1 MMTMVALFAGSVF
14 RSLFMLHGLDWY
26 ALGDSD
32 QGRCSDYF
40 LSRML
45 MPLPPRPA
53 LPVVIPSGDETKAEP
68 AHSQV
73 GESTSL
79 KKQVVPLPSPA
90 VVSVASRP
98 VKEPL
103 KTEKVQHSQQARR
116 GESRP
121 VEGEPTPNKTPLCT
135 VDTVKENL
143 STILSH
149 LSRATGANLL
159 LLTPGDANLT
169 IRLVNLPLEEVI
181 RHICAMTGLAYL
193 KLGNTYAIA
202 EPERL
207 AKAYPNEW
215 SALYPKQPEPP
226 PPPQE
231 PIITEVYKVSHTQ
244 SAKIVEALKALFE
257 GKPLTII
264 TGPPSA
270 VPSLSRQD
278 TSYVTGTSMGAI
290 QQRPPDAGTGR
301 LILLQGPE
309 SVVKSALQVCQQLDS
324 ARPQVSIA
332 VMIHDVT
339 NDALSELGLQ
349 WQYGDIQITETNP
362 DHLDFG
368 SFTRAPLSF
377 TAKLRALERLEKA
390 RLLAA
395 PNISVLDGEPA
406 FILIGNRL
414 VFPVLIGFTQAN
426 TPIFDKEEERVGI
439 YLQVAA
445 YVTEEGEIVL
455 TLYPQVSVVTGF
467 LDINGASYPQ
477 ISTREAQTTLRVKS
491 GEVIVMGG
499 MFKDEEIKT
508 MEKVPFLSQIPILG
522 ALFQHRRKTKV
533 SSQVIIT
540 ILPIIIEPNQGN
552 AQPPSPNP

>member
-1 MMTMVALFAGSVF
+1 MTVAVAAFAN
-14 RSLFMLHGLDWY
+14 SLFWGIWMPHLLNFSLPKGEEN
-26 ALGDSD
+26 
-32 QGRCSDYF
+32 GRCSDYF
-40 LSRML
+40 LSQKE
-45 MPLPPRPA
+45 MPLRIPA
-53 LPVVIPSGDETKAEP
+53 TPVTLFWNDPANPGPAP
-68 AHSQV
+68 AHTEA
-73 GESTSL
+73 GTSTE
-79 KKQVVPLPSPA
+79 KKTIPLPSPA
-90 VVSVASRP
+90 VVEVPSRL
-98 VKEPL
+98 VRKPL
-103 KTEKVQHSQQARR
+103 QTEETRLSQQAKPAKASLP
-116 GESRP
+116 EDTPPP
-121 VEGEPTPNKTPLCT
+121 VKTPLCS
-135 VDTVKENL
+135 VDTVEENL

-149 LSRATGANLL
+149 LSRATGTNLL
-159 LLTPGDANLT
+159 LLTPTDTKLT
-169 IRLVNLPLEEVI
+169 IRLVNLPLEDIV
-181 RHICAMTGLAYL
+181 RHICAMTGLAYIR
-193 KLGNTYAIA
+193 LGNTYAIA
-202 EPERL
+202 EAERL

-215 SALYPKQPEPP
+215 SALYPKQPEPS

-231 PIITEVYKVSHTQ
+231 PILTEVYKVSHVQ
-244 SAKIVEALKALFE
+244 PAKIVEALKTLFGE
-257 GKPLTII
+257 RPLTIL

-270 VPSLSRQD
+270 VPSLSRQE
-278 TSYVTGTSMGAI
+278 TSYVTGTTMGAI
-290 QQRPPDAGTGR
+290 QQRPPEAGTGR
-301 LILLQGPE
+301 LIVLQGPE
-309 SVVKSALQVCQQLDS
+309 SEVKSALKVCQMLDQ

-332 VMIHDVT
+332 VMIHDVS
-339 NDALSELGLQ
+339 NDALRELGLQ
-349 WQYGDIQITETNP
+349 WQYGDIQITETTP

-377 TAKLRALERLEKA
+377 TAKLRALERSEKA
-390 RLLAA
+390 RLLAS

-445 YVTEEGEIVL
+445 YVTEQREIVL

-508 MEKVPFLSQIPILG
+508 MEKVPILSQIPILG

-540 ILPIIIEPNQGN
+540 ILPIILEPDTEK
-552 AQPPSPNP
+552 AEPSSNPAP

>member
-1 MMTMVALFAGSVF
+1 MMATVALFANSFLWSYLLPHVF
-14 RSLFMLHGLDWY
+14 GFSPLFDPGNGY
-26 ALGDSD
+26 
-32 QGRCSDYF
+32 CSDYF
-40 LSRML
+40 IARLL
-45 MPLPPRPA
+45 VPLPSAP
-53 LPVVIPSGDETKAEP
+53 IDMEN
-68 AHSQV
+68 
-73 GESTSL
+73 STFTP
-79 KKQVVPLPSPA
+79 KGAWTITPEEKTVPLPSPA
-90 VVSVASRP
+90 VIDHISRP
-98 VKEPL
+98 LSKP
-103 KTEKVQHSQQARR
+103 TRVQEMRLSQQAKRLDQPEEIR
-116 GESRP
+116 EP
-121 VEGEPTPNKTPLCT
+121 VIPSSPLCT
-135 VDTVKENL
+135 VDTVEENL

-149 LSRATGANLL
+149 LSRSTGANLL
-159 LLTPGDANLT
+159 LLTPSDAKLT
-169 IRLVNLPLEEVI
+169 IRLVNLPLEDIV
-181 RHICAMTGLAYL
+181 RHMCAMTGLAYL

-215 SALYPKQPEPP
+215 SALYPKQPDP

-231 PIITEVYKVSHTQ
+231 PTVTEVYKVSHAQ
-244 SAKIVEALKALFE
+244 PAKIVEALKTLFE
-257 GKPLTII
+257 GRSLTII

-278 TSYVTGTSMGAI
+278 TSYVTGTTMGAI
-290 QQRPPDAGTGR
+290 QQRPADAGSGR
-301 LILLQGPE
+301 LILIQGPE
-309 SVVKSALQVCQQLDS
+309 SLVKTALRVCQQLDH

-339 NDALSELGLQ
+339 NDALNELGLQ
-349 WQYGDIQITETNP
+349 WQYGDIQITETTP

-390 RLLAA
+390 RLLAS

-414 VFPVLIGFTQAN
+414 VFPVLIGYTQAN

-445 YVTEEGEIVL
+445 YVTEQREIVL

-508 MEKVPFLSQIPILG
+508 MEKVPILSQIPILG

-540 ILPIIIEPNQGN
+540 ILPVIIEPGQGN
-552 AQPPSPNP
+552 GEPSLPNSPR